1 LQAHHIRTWL
11 NGLRTTCQCCA
22 PGEDAERAKKGQD
35 VPAPVDAPRVGLTGR
50 PSRLFSGAHREY
62 DGVRVDIIIIIGV
75 QETDGSIRRR
85 IVTFDPLDDS
95 HAYART

>member
-1 LQAHHIRTWL
+1 MRRGKTRS
-11 NGLRTTCQCCA
+11 GR
-22 PGEDAERAKKGQD
+22 RKGKN